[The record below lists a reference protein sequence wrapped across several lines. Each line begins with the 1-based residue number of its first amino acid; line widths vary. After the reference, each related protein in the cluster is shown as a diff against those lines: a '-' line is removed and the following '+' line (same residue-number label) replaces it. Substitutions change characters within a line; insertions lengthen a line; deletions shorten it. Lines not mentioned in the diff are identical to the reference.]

1 MLLGLIALQF
11 DQSGGDEHAIH
22 LGYFLCYFFFF
33 SVSMGY
39 DFACIAT
46 CSVN

>member
-11 DQSGGDEHAIH
+11 DQSGGHEQAIH
-22 LGYFLCYFFFF
+22 LGYFLCYSFFFL
-33 SVSMGY
+33 VSMGY
-39 DFACIAT
+39 DSACIAT